1 MELDLLTKG
10 TIRCYFA
17 QWFVTADSKRG
28 WNSLVVN
35 SSCVYMHAKDGTDPG
50 SCGSEDHWPILQSWR
65 EEM

>member
-1 MELDLLTKG
+1 
-10 TIRCYFA
+10 
-17 QWFVTADSKRG
+17 VTADSKRG